1 MKSENRRNGSI
12 TGPLLKDMLDRHKAD
27 CKAEL
32 QEVTVGST
40 PLAPPDLYQDP
51 GQGYNLDFT
60 FPQE

>member
-12 TGPLLKDMLDRHKAD
+12 TAPLLEDMLDRQKAD
-27 CKAEL
+27 CKAQL
-32 QEVTVGST
+32 QDATVGST
-40 PLAPPDLYQDP
+40 PVAPPDLFQDS